1 MKQIQI
7 TILKNYFI
15 KNIEYIIIYI
25 IFIIFFKLIVQNNLS
40 KFGIILSNS
49 KKLAAL
55 LKLCKL
61 CDIIY

>member
-15 KNIEYIIIYI
+15 KNIEYI